1 MSNQLIQISKN
12 LEPQTQHELQE
23 LNKKLQPHLK
33 QYDQAA
39 IAISEIIARWSKN
52 ASPEAKKFARPFFLS
67 LGISKGYLSKLTQ
80 IESYKQEAL
89 KEEPKEFEE
98 WFDSHGI
105 DTRYELTKIH
115 FLDMVVLWQEGKKV
129 SYETVKSLK
138 NKVIPLGK
146 ADPQQTKTEED
157 KECIR
162 LGISEDRKDFLDLI
176 VNNNNLSLINDLR
189 LANYWSGLT
198 DDEVLTLIEQKLI
211 VGRQGKPEPSKLEIR
226 LRELIFREI
235 RIREELK
242 KETVARD
249 QEKRS
254 WLGV

>member
-12 LEPQTQHELQE
+12 LEPQTQHELST
-23 LNKKLQPHLK
+23 LNEKLQPHLK
-33 QYDQAA
+33 QYDKAA
-39 IAISEIIARWSKN
+39 IAISEIIVRWSKN
-52 ASPEAKKFARPFFLS
+52 ASPEAKKFARPFFIS

-80 IESYKQEAL
+80 IENYKQEAL
-89 KEEPKEFEE
+89 REEPKEFEE

-129 SYETVKSLK
+129 SYETVKNLK
-138 NKVIPLGK
+138 NKVIPLSK
-146 ADPQQTKTEED
+146 SDAPKTKTGED
-157 KECIR
+157 EECIR
-162 LGISEDRKDFLDLI
+162 LGISKDRRDFLDLI
-176 VNNNNLSLINDLR
+176 IKNDNLALINDSR

-226 LRELIFREI
+226 LRELVFREI
-235 RIREELK
+235 RIREDQK
-242 KETVARD
+242 KESAERD
-249 QEKRS
+249 QEKRT
-254 WLGV
+254 WIGV

>member
-1 MSNQLIQISKN
+1 MNNQLIQISKN
-12 LEPQTQHELQE
+12 LEPQTQHELQI
-23 LNKKLQPHLK
+23 LNNKLQPHLK
-33 QYDQAA
+33 QYDQSAL
-39 IAISEIIARWSKN
+39 AISDIVVRWSKT
-52 ASPEAKKFARPFFLS
+52 ASPEAKKFARPFFNS

-80 IESYKQEAL
+80 IENYKQEAL

-129 SYETVKSLK
+129 SYETVKNLK
-138 NKVIPLGK
+138 NKVIPLGETK
-146 ADPQQTKTEED
+146 PSTKTEED

-162 LGISEDRKDFLDLI
+162 LGISKDRREFLDLI
-176 VNNNNLSLINDLR
+176 VNNNDLSLITDYR
-189 LANYWSGLT
+189 LANYWSGLS
-198 DDEVLTLIEQKLI
+198 DEEVLTLIEQKLI
-211 VGRQGKPEPSKLEIR
+211 IGRQGEPEPSKLEIR

-235 RIREELK
+235 RIREELE
-242 KETVARD
+242 KESAARD

-254 WLGV
+254 WIGV

>member
-12 LEPQTQHELQE
+12 LQPQTQHELQE

-52 ASPEAKKFARPFFLS
+52 ASPEAKKFARPFFNS

-80 IESYKQEAL
+80 IENYKQEAL

-129 SYETVKSLK
+129 SYETVKNLK
-138 NKVIPLGK
+138 NKVIPLGETK
-146 ADPQQTKTEED
+146 PSTKTEED

-162 LGISEDRKDFLDLI
+162 LGISKNRREFLDLI
-176 VNNNNLSLINDLR
+176 VNNNDLSLITDYR

-211 VGRQGKPEPSKLEIR
+211 VGQGKPEPSKLEIR

-235 RIREELK
+235 RLRDKRKEESA
-242 KETVARD
+242 ERD

-254 WLGV
+254 WIGV

>member
-12 LEPQTQHELQE
+12 LEPQTQHELST
-23 LNKKLQPHLK
+23 LNEKLQPHLK
-33 QYDQAA
+33 QYDKAA

-52 ASPEAKKFARPFFLS
+52 ASPEAKKFARPFFIS

-80 IESYKQEAL
+80 IENYKQEAL

-98 WFDSHGI
+98 WFDNHGI
-105 DTRYELTKIH
+105 DTRYELTKIP
-115 FLDMVVLWQEGKKV
+115 FLEMVVLWQEGKKV
-129 SYETVKSLK
+129 SYETVKTLK
-138 NKVIPLGK
+138 NKVIPLSESDAHK
-146 ADPQQTKTEED
+146 TKTEED
-157 KECIR
+157 EECIR
-162 LGISEDRKDFLDLI
+162 LGISKDRRDFLDLI
-176 VNNNNLSLINDLR
+176 VKNENLALINDHR

-211 VGRQGKPEPSKLEIR
+211 IGRQGKPEPSKLEIR
-226 LRELIFREI
+226 LRELVFREI
-235 RIREELK
+235 RIREDLK
-242 KETVARD
+242 KESAERD

>member
-1 MSNQLIQISKN
+1 I
-12 LEPQTQHELQE
+12 
-23 LNKKLQPHLK
+23 LNNKLQPHLK

-52 ASPEAKKFARPFFLS
+52 ASPEAKKFARPFFVS

-129 SYETVKSLK
+129 SYETVKNLK
-138 NKVIPLGK
+138 NKVIPLSK
-146 ADPQQTKTEED
+146 SDAPKTKTEED
-157 KECIR
+157 EECIR
-162 LGISEDRKDFLDLI
+162 LGISKDRRDFLDLI
-176 VNNNNLSLINDLR
+176 VNNENLALINDHR

-198 DDEVLTLIEQKLI
+198 DDEVLTLIEQ
-211 VGRQGKPEPSKLEIR
+211 
-226 LRELIFREI
+226 
-235 RIREELK
+235 
-242 KETVARD
+242 
-249 QEKRS
+249 
-254 WLGV
+254 